1 MQPTVKSVTELFQQ
15 RIRFVVPLFQR
26 TYVWNVDDQWHPLW
40 EDIERQAQKLLAVAP
55 GAPYPPDANHFLGAI
70 VVQREVGTTD
80 GSPPSASVIDGQQ
93 RLTTLQVLLAAIRDY
108 LSGRNHTLVETLKA
122 LTSNTPPHARPTDG
136 HKVWRWIQAL
146 SATSM
151 SSLAIRELFFMG
163 RARGLSDSEKRELWL
178 RWKRGETTVEIGR
191 ALGQSTGR
199 VWQTLRT
206 AGGIAPA
213 ARKRREKGLRIEER
227 EEISRGL
234 IAGHSL
240 RVIASSLSRA
250 VSTVSRE
257 VARNGGR
264 QGYRAIL
271 AEERALRRARRPKL
285 CLLAL
290 NAPLRRAVA
299 EKLALR
305 WSPQQISGWLRRA
318 YGSASAMSV
327 SHETI
332 YKSLFVQARGVL
344 KRELL
349 GVLRSR
355 KRMRRAHGADVRGMK
370 RSLIPDAV
378 SIRERPASAEDRAVP
393 GHWEGDLLMGG
404 TGSRMATLVERRSRF
419 LMLVKIGAKTSDDV
433 VAALARRVRVL
444 PDQMMASL
452 TWDRGSELTS
462 HAKFTLATKVAVYFC
477 DPRSPWQ
484 RGSNENTNGLL
495 RQYFPRGTDVSRLT
509 QAQLDA
515 VARELNARPRKTLG
529 YRTPAEL
536 FAETV
541 ASTA

>member
-1 MQPTVKSVTELFQQ
+1 
-15 RIRFVVPLFQR
+15 
-26 TYVWNVDDQWHPLW
+26 
-40 EDIERQAQKLLAVAP
+40 
-55 GAPYPPDANHFLGAI
+55 
-70 VVQREVGTTD
+70 
-80 GSPPSASVIDGQQ
+80 
-93 RLTTLQVLLAAIRDY
+93 
-108 LSGRNHTLVETLKA
+108 
-122 LTSNTPPHARPTDG
+122 
-136 HKVWRWIQAL
+136 
-146 SATSM
+146 
-151 SSLAIRELFFMG
+151 MG
-163 RARGLSDSEKRELWL
+163 RGRGLSDADKRELWR

-191 ALGQSTGR
+191 ALGRSTGN
-199 VWQTLRT
+199 VWQTISK
-206 AGGIAPA
+206 AGGMAPA
-213 ARKRREKGLRIEER
+213 ARKRRAKGLRLEER

-234 IAGHSL
+234 RAGLSFRTIA
-240 RVIASSLSRA
+240 ASLSRA
-250 VSTVSRE
+250 VSTISRE
-257 VARNGGR
+257 AARNGGKE
-264 QGYRAIL
+264 GYRAIL
-271 AEERALRRARRPKL
+271 AEARALEQARRPKP

-299 EKLALR
+299 EKLALL
-305 WSPQQISGWLRRA
+305 WSPQQISGWLRRTH
-318 YGSASAMSV
+318 GSGSAMSV

-349 GVLRSR
+349 GTLRSR
-355 KRMRRAHGADVRGMK
+355 KLMRRAHGADVRGMK

-419 LMLVKIGAKTSDDV
+419 LLLVKIGPKTSDEV
-433 VAALARRVRVL
+433 VAALARRVRAL
-444 PDQMMASL
+444 PEQLKASL

-477 DPRSPWQ
+477 DPHSPWQ

-495 RQYFPRGTDVSRLT
+495 RQYFPRGTDVSRLA

-515 VARELNARPRKTLG
+515 VARQLNARPRKTLG
-529 YRTPAEL
+529 YRTPAEV
-536 FAETV
+536 FAEAV